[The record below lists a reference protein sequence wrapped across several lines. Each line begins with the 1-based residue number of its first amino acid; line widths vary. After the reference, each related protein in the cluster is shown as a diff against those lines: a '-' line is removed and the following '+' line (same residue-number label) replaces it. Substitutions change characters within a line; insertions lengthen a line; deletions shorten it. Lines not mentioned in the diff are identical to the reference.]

1 VTENEGEALRMSH
14 PMGLKGLLS
23 VYGVASL
30 VKEKYFY
37 PSAALGIIVPIAS
50 LLLKVALQSLI
61 ALVADTIILILPGI
75 IGVTLAGYALIA
87 GLGNT
92 DFIRRAS
99 KPTGKKGFSYQQR
112 TTAVF
117 GMSILVQAAILIV
130 SFLLKVLSPL
140 VAMVPVEEAL
150 ADTANFAVLAFLI
163 GAGLYALFLIVDTV
177 VSIFNYAQTVHFTIR
192 KDIIE
197 SEKPLSKS

>member
-1 VTENEGEALRMSH
+1 VTKNEREGLKASH
-14 PMGLKGLLS
+14 PMGLKGLLE
-23 VYGVASL
+23 VYDVASL
-30 VKEKYFY
+30 VKEKYFW
-37 PSAALGIIVPIAS
+37 PSAIIGILVPLACFYFEVS
-50 LLLKVALQSLI
+50 LLDLI

-99 KPTGKKGFSYQQR
+99 KPAGKSGFSYQQR

-117 GMSILVQAAILIV
+117 GMSILVQAAILIG
-130 SFLLKVLSPL
+130 SFLLKVLSPIIK
-140 VAMVPVEEAL
+140 MVPVRASL
-150 ADTANFAVLAFLI
+150 ANTVNFVVLAFLV

-192 KDIIE
+192 KDSIE
-197 SEKPLSKS
+197 SENTSSKS